1 MRINPAEM
9 AKAPSTAPIATS
21 GPVLFP
27 VLGNS
32 VSGVVV
38 VVADGRGCVVVT
50 AGRGLTVVATGLVVV
65 VGAAVVVDAA
75 VVVVVTTG
83 VTHASFTM
91 VLLSRVTAAFR
102 ARS

>member
-1 MRINPAEM
+1 MRINPVEM
-9 AKAPSTAPIATS
+9 ARAPSTAAIATS

-27 VLGNS
+27 VLGNC

-38 VVADGRGCVVVT
+38 AEGRGCVVVT
-50 AGRGLTVVATGLVVV
+50 GLVVV
-65 VGAAVVVDAA
+65 AVAGV
-75 VVVVVTTG
+75 VVVVVTTTG
-83 VTHASFTM
+83 VVHASFTM

>member
-9 AKAPSTAPIATS
+9 ANTPSTAPIATS

-32 VSGVVV
+32 VPGVVV

-65 VGAAVVVDAA
+65 AVAG
-75 VVVVVTTG
+75 VVVVGVATTG
-83 VTHASFTM
+83 VMHTSFTM

>member
-1 MRINPAEM
+1 MRINPAEI

-32 VSGVVV
+32 VPGVVV
-38 VVADGRGCVVVT
+38 VVADGRGFTVVT
-50 AGRGLTVVATGLVVV
+50 TGLFVM
-65 VGAAVVVDAA
+65 AVAGF